1 MIGCVEWIERKVL
14 RKVVNRKLGGKQG
27 KDKKERKTGG
37 KNNFS

>member
-1 MIGCVEWIERKVL
+1 MIDCAKWIERKVL
-14 RKVVNRKLGGKQG
+14 RKVVNGKLGGKRG